1 MADNRR
7 FLGGSN
13 EHFQSMNVK
22 NQLLVT
28 NELVELVKF
37 VQNNSLNKRE
47 RCISFKE
54 CLKSTIIMQVMFIGI
69 QQSSI
74 KSLRQCLHTT
84 SISLM
89 I

>member
-37 VQNNSLNKRE
+37 VQNNPLNKGE
-47 RCISFKE
+47 RRITFQRVPKINNNNASDVHWNPTK
-54 CLKSTIIMQVMFIGI
+54 
-69 QQSSI
+69 
-74 KSLRQCLHTT
+74 
-84 SISLM
+84 
-89 I
+89 

>member
-22 NQLLVT
+22 NRLLVT
-28 NELVELVKF
+28 NELVELDKF

-47 RCISFKE
+47 RCIILQRVPKINNNNASDVHWNPTK
-54 CLKSTIIMQVMFIGI
+54 
-69 QQSSI
+69 
-74 KSLRQCLHTT
+74 
-84 SISLM
+84 
-89 I
+89 